1 MKTLTVFGTRPEA
14 IKMAPLV
21 HALADHPNFDSSVC
35 VTAQHREMLDQVL
48 KIFEMQPDIDLN
60 LMRPGQ
66 DLFEVTSSVLLGM
79 KQVLQEVQP
88 DVVLVHGDTT
98 TAMATAMAGFYA
110 GIPVGHVE
118 AGLRTHNLQAP
129 FPEEFNRQVVGRV
142 ARWHF
147 APTEKSCQNLL
158 DEKVSQE
165 TIYVTGNTVIDS
177 LFWVLRRLDED
188 PQRKIKIESFL
199 NRQLSF
205 PWQTQ
210 RFVLIT
216 GHRRENFGQGFLQIC
231 EALRLLAH
239 SFPKVHFVYP
249 VHLNPA
255 VQQPVFELL
264 QALPNVH
271 LLSPLEYE
279 PFLLLLNRS
288 YFVLTDSG
296 GIQEEAP
303 SLGKPVLVMRE
314 VTERPEAVTA
324 GTVRLV
330 GANCERI
337 VANVA
342 GLLSDSNSYAEMSKA
357 HNPYGDGKACERIV
371 AALAVHH

>member
-1 MKTLTVFGTRPEA
+1 MKVLTVFGTRPEA

-21 HALADHPNFDSSVC
+21 HALADHPDFGGLVC

-48 KIFEMQPDIDLN
+48 NIFEIHPDIDLN

-79 KQVLQEVQP
+79 KRVLQEVQP

-118 AGLRTHNLQAP
+118 AGLRTHDLHSP

-147 APTEKSCQNLL
+147 APTEKSRQNLF
-158 DEKVSQE
+158 DEKVSPE

-177 LFWVLRRLDED
+177 LIWVLKRLDED
-188 PQRKIKIESFL
+188 PQRTIKIESFL

-231 EALRLLAH
+231 EALRSLAH
-239 SFPKVHFVYP
+239 SFPEVHFVYP

-255 VQQPVFELL
+255 VQKPVYELL
-264 QALPNVH
+264 DSFPNVH
-271 LLSPLEYE
+271 LLPPLEYE
-279 PFLLLLNRS
+279 PFLLLLNRAHL
-288 YFVLTDSG
+288 VLTDSG

-337 VANVA
+337 IANVSE
-342 GLLSDSNSYAEMSKA
+342 LLSNSNSYAEMSKA

-371 AALAVHH
+371 AALAGHH